1 MFGDKP
7 LSALVDKLREF
18 CASNSV
24 NAYIVGGLIRD
35 ALLGKAIKDIDLAVE
50 GDTRS
55 IGRKLASSLGGKF
68 VLLDDERDIIRIALR
83 RRDGMVFVDISP
95 INDGILE
102 DLGRRDFT
110 IDAMAVSL
118 EDISDGFAQESVID
132 PYGGI
137 SDLRVGTIRAV
148 KLSVFVDDPARLI
161 RAPRLAAQHR
171 LNIAEETARQIRHD
185 AHLVFTVAPE
195 RVREELLKLLAE
207 QGAMDSIRGMDELGL
222 LCEIIP
228 ELTQAKDVTQ
238 PKEHYWD
245 VFNHLV
251 ETVGQVERILQDQP
265 SGDDYVVDMMPRF
278 DNMSEHFA
286 EEVSDGHARLTF
298 LKLAGLLHD
307 IAKPATRTV
316 ESTGRI
322 RFLGHH
328 SEGAEMTRLILQRLR
343 FSKRAVEL
351 LNMMVQHHL
360 RPGQMAQD
368 GELPTGKAI
377 FRFFRDAGDAAIDT
391 LYLNMADYLAARG
404 PLLSERQWSDYSLT
418 VGHILREGLE
428 RKAPKALP
436 LLVDGH
442 DIMEAFSLSPG
453 PKVGELLSLA
463 QEACADG
470 EIDSK
475 EDALELLR
483 NSLNSGGGSA

>member
-1 MFGDKP
+1 MFDDKR
-7 LSALVDKLREF
+7 LSALLDTLREF
-18 CASNSV
+18 CSSKAV
-24 NAYIVGGLIRD
+24 GAYLVGGLVRD
-35 ALLGKAIKDIDLAVE
+35 ALLGRAINDIDLAIE

-55 IGRKLASSLGGKF
+55 IGRELASILGGQF

-83 RRDGMVFVDISP
+83 RRDGTYFVDISP
-95 INDGILE
+95 MHDGVSE
-102 DLGRRDFT
+102 DLRRRDFT

-118 EDISDGFAQESVID
+118 ENISNGFTQESVID
-132 PYGGI
+132 PYGGL
-137 SDLRVGTIRAV
+137 SDLRAGIIRAV
-148 KLSVFVDDPARLI
+148 SPSVFADDPARLI
-161 RAPRLAAQHR
+161 RASRLAAQLR
-171 LNIAEETARQIRHD
+171 LSIAEETARQIRRD
-185 AHLVFTVAPE
+185 AHLVSTIAPE

-207 QGAMDSIRGMDELGL
+207 PGAMDSIHGMDELKL

-228 ELTQAKDVTQ
+228 ELAQAKDVTQ

-251 ETVGQVERILQDQP
+251 ETVGQVERILQEQP
-265 SGDDYVVDMMPRF
+265 PDRDYVVDMMPRF

-286 EEVSDGHARLTF
+286 EEVSDGHTRLTL

-328 SEGAEMTRLILQRLR
+328 SKGAEMTRRILKRLR
-343 FSKRAVEL
+343 FSRRGIEL
-351 LNMMVQHHL
+351 LSMMVQHHL

-368 GELPTGKAI
+368 GELPTGRAI
-377 FRFFRDAGDAAIDT
+377 FRYFRDTGDAAIDT

-404 PLLSERQWSDYSLT
+404 PLLSEREWSDYSLT

-428 RKAPKALP
+428 RKAPKSLP
-436 LLVDGH
+436 HLIDGR
-442 DIMEAFSLSPG
+442 DIMEAFSLAPG
-453 PKVGELLSLA
+453 PRVGELLSLA
-463 QEACADG
+463 QEACAGG
-470 EIDSK
+470 EIDTK
-475 EDALELLR
+475 EDALEFLR